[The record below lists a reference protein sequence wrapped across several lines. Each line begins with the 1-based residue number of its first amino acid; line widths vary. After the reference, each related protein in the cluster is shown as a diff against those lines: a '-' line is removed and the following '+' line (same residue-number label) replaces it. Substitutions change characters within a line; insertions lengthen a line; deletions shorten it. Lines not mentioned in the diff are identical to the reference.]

1 LGREPRSFGQP
12 ETSARRVVIGAIA
25 LWAIGMIVAVPFVV
39 WWARD
44 FGRIP
49 GRTWFWSG
57 YDPRPWRW
65 AVFLGFLAGGVIA
78 IVTVLRWRRSVAR
91 EELLDEL
98 RERNAEHAARRPP
111 EPDLPNVSVLRPRP
125 EATIDLTR
133 EPPHTPPPGPA
144 PREAASGGTAVRRGR
159 H

>member
-1 LGREPRSFGQP
+1 M
-12 ETSARRVVIGAIA
+12 VIAA
-25 LWAIGMIVAVPFVV
+25 AWAVGMIVAVPFVL

-65 AVFLGFLAGGVIA
+65 AVFLGFFAGGVIA

-91 EELLDEL
+91 EELFDEL
-98 RERNAEHAARRPP
+98 RERRAERAARRPST
-111 EPDLPNVSVLRPRP
+111 PDLPNVHVLHPRP
-125 EATIDLTR
+125 EVTIDLTADQ
-133 EPPHTPPPGPA
+133 PPAA
-144 PREAASGGTAVRRGR
+144 PRATPSDGAAARRGR
-159 H
+159 Q